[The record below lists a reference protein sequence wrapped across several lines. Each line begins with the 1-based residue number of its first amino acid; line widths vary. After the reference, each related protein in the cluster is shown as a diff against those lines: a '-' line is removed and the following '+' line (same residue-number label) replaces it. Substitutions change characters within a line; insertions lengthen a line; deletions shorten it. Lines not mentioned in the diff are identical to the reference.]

1 MRDEP
6 TQTQNID
13 MSYPMPIRDQ
23 TDSANSQNIADRNEG
38 VYVDLDELVRWQH
51 KSSGFSFLPR
61 QPVHSILSG
70 RHASKLRG
78 RGLNFEELRNYLP
91 GDDTRNIDWKVT
103 ARTRTP
109 YVRVYTEEKDRT
121 VWLLIDQRVGM
132 FFGSRKRMKSVV
144 AAQVAAISAWRVL
157 SVGDRVGAL
166 VFNDSEISVIPP
178 HRSRERVMQI
188 LKQVVKMNQ
197 ALNASPDLKP
207 DVNKLNEA
215 LRQVGTLARHD
226 CLVCLISDI
235 DGMNHETRKHI
246 TRLSEHNDVL
256 AAVIYDPLEKEMPSA
271 GRLRFADDKGQLEAD
286 TSSRKLRTEFQGEFE
301 KKLERIQ
308 SASRR
313 FSIPVI
319 ALDTNEPVSDQMR
332 EAFGHQQTTRR
343 F

>member
-1 MRDEP
+1 MPLREHKDENGR
-6 TQTQNID
+6 QNK
-13 MSYPMPIRDQ
+13 
-23 TDSANSQNIADRNEG
+23 IAG
-38 VYVDLDELVRWQH
+38 GGSVYVQLDDLVRLQH
-51 KSSGFSFLPR
+51 KASGFSFLPR

-103 ARTRTP
+103 ARTHTP

-121 VWLLIDQRVGM
+121 VWLLVDQRVGM

-144 AAQVAAISAWRVL
+144 AAEVAAISAWRVL

-166 VFNDSEISVIPP
+166 VFDDTEVSVIPP

-188 LKQVVKMNQ
+188 LKQVVKKNQ
-197 ALNASPDLKP
+197 ALSANPDLKP
-207 DVNKLNEA
+207 DAGKLNEA
-215 LRQVGTLARHD
+215 LKQVSHLARHD
-226 CLVCLISDI
+226 CLVCLIT
-235 DGMNHETRKHI
+235 DGDGVDAETRRHV

-256 AAVIYDPLEKEMPSA
+256 TALVYDPLEKDMPAA
-271 GRLRFADDKGQLEAD
+271 GRLRFANDVGQLEAD
-286 TSSRKLRTEFQGEFE
+286 TSNKKLRQGFQNEFE

-313 FSIPVI
+313 FSIPVLM
-319 ALDTNEPVSDQMR
+319 LDTNNPVADQLR
-332 EAFGHQQTTRR
+332 DAFGHHQASKRV
-343 F
+343 